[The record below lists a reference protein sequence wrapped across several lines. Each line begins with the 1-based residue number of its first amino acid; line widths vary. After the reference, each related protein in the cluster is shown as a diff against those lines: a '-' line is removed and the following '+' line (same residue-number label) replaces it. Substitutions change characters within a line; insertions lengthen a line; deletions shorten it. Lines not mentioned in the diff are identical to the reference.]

1 MPEITHIPVREQ
13 EKLGV
18 WYEMKL
24 NFKADM
30 GVASMDDFL
39 EHMGM
44 HELPTLE
51 NAMTLSIEQTV
62 PFIPD
67 ETMIKAYAKTL
78 KETKLDKLVVRDIRF
93 DGYEYIY
100 PVYKP
105 KKSLD
110 NPRFQALKKK
120 LLDLGLSAVVDFTG
134 RFPDVD
140 DDLEEMIEKRYRDM
154 PDEDFKKACKVYEI
168 NI

>member
-1 MPEITHIPVREQ
+1 MPELTHIPVKEQ

-18 WYEMKL
+18 WYEMKM
-24 NFKADM
+24 NFMADI
-30 GVASMDDFL
+30 GLSEIDDFL
-39 EHMGM
+39 THMRM
-44 HELPTLE
+44 ADLPTLE
-51 NAMTLSIEQTV
+51 KGITLSIEQTV

-67 ETMIKAYAKTL
+67 KTMLEGYAKIL
-78 KETKLDKLVVRDIRF
+78 KETKLDKLVIRDVHF
-93 DGYEYIY
+93 TGYEYIY
-100 PVYKP
+100 PVHKP

-140 DDLEEMIEKRYRDM
+140 DDLEDMIEKRYQDM
-154 PDEDFKKACKVYEI
+154 PDADFKKACETYEI
-168 NI
+168 RI